1 MLYFAYSATLDPELL
16 SSIAP
21 NAKFLYIAHLPEA
34 KLVFPT
40 PDGRPSVRPAA
51 GNTVWGAIFEV
62 NAKESAIIEKAEAG
76 EGRDSPQR
84 PAGSGPGRQQIR
96 GRHVLPRQPRGRSH
110 PRSRSTWSR
119 SSGVPVIGAFRP
131 AGWRDW
137 KTSAKTP

>member
-62 NAKESAIIEKAEAG
+62 NA
-76 EGRDSPQR
+76 EGVGHDRK
-84 PAGSGPGRQQIR
+84 GR
-96 GRHVLPRQPRGRSH
+96 GRRKAGLPAATSGRWTGPATST
-110 PRSRSTWSR
+110 RSSRSATAASRPITRPIPSTWSR

-131 AGWRDW
+131 AGSRDW